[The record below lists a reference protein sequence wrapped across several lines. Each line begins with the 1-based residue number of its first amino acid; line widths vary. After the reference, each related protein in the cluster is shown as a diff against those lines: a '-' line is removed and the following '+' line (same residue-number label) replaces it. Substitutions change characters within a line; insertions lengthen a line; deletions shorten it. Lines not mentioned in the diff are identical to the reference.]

1 MIRAVLEKLQAVLS
15 AALAQPRNRAPRCT
29 TRRMDP
35 LDAFY
40 QQLDSEDLLKQ
51 HHEGLV
57 KDAREILAKS
67 PDARGAGVITF
78 PDSSE
83 ARPLRDAMA
92 KAAGRDLAETRD
104 SRRSDHRADARLHT
118 ALDTDVSPTTRSVVL
133 AHTRRLLRTPASV
146 IVRGRLSHR

>member
-51 HHEGLV
+51 HHE
-57 KDAREILAKS
+57 DFA
-67 PDARGAGVITF
+67 
-78 PDSSE
+78 
-83 ARPLRDAMA
+83 
-92 KAAGRDLAETRD
+92 
-104 SRRSDHRADARLHT
+104 
-118 ALDTDVSPTTRSVVL
+118 
-133 AHTRRLLRTPASV
+133 LLRRELVDMGHLARKNGQYWRV
-146 IVRGRLSHR
+146 